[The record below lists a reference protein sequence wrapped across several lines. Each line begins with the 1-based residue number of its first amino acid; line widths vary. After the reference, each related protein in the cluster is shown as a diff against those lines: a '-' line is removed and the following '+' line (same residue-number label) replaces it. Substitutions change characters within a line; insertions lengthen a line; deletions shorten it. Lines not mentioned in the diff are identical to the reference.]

1 MNALALFGALNAEDV
16 IKIVVVVVA
25 VFFSL
30 IGKIIANMRAPKR
43 PGIPPV
49 QGPRPPALP
58 PQQPRPAPRP
68 QAQTAGPK
76 TVKEEID
83 EFLRR
88 AAQKKQSQSAPADPV
103 RRISQPTATLA
114 QRAEPLQAEVIRERP
129 VGGAV
134 SAHVKKYLDEKEFD
148 ERASKLG
155 GDVAAA
161 DTKIKRH
168 LKEVFG
174 HGISKLAAKPGE
186 TAASPNIKPTDF
198 FQDELPALP
207 AAGAGLA
214 ALLNNI
220 DNLRQAIVVNE
231 ILQRPIDRWK

>member
-1 MNALALFGALNAEDV
+1 MNAPLLFAAAIDIAEV
-16 IKIVVVVVA
+16 ARILIIVVVFLVVMIGK
-25 VFFSL
+25 L
-30 IGKIIANMRAPKR
+30 IGSMRVQQR
-43 PGIPPV
+43 PPGPV
-49 QGPRPPALP
+49 NRPALP

-114 QRAEPLQAEVIRERP
+114 QRAEPLQAELVRERP
-129 VGGAV
+129 LGGAV
-134 SAHVKKYLDEKEFD
+134 SEHVKKYLDEKEFD

-155 GDVAAA
+155 GEVA
-161 DTKIKRH
+161 
-168 LKEVFG
+168 V
-174 HGISKLAAKPGE
+174 
-186 TAASPNIKPTDF
+186 
-198 FQDELPALP
+198 
-207 AAGAGLA
+207 AGAGLA

-220 DNLRQAIVVNE
+220 DNLRQAIVINE
-231 ILQRPIDRWK
+231 ILQRPEDRWK